1 MNDICKKMIHSN
13 ELYHHGILGMHWGI
27 RRYQPYPPGYSGNGK
42 EIGAAVRK
50 AQKDRHKAVSEATL
64 ASINR
69 RNAAKRAG
77 DALER
82 VSVEN
87 TKAAKENLRKAQ
99 SNYKFWDRKYR
110 QKEKKAI
117 KTVSSLQK
125 KYGSDIKNIP
135 YKDGVIDGPVFTKAE
150 IGYRTLAAFGLIVTG
165 PFVPGPGAVMAFGTI
180 PSKRIAALNYKVSE
194 NRKAGRNNDNKL
206 EDALDIGQRLIDVV
220 KREGLNIDLKDLQAK
235 LTD

>member
-1 MNDICKKMIHSN
+1 MNDICKKMMLDD
-13 ELYHHGILGMHWGI
+13 ELRHYGILGMHWGI
-27 RRYQPYPPGYSGNGK
+27 RRYQPYPPGYSGTGK
-42 EIGAAVRK
+42 EIGAAVKK
-50 AQKDRHKAVSEATL
+50 AQKSRHKVVSEATL

-69 RNAAKRAG
+69 RKAAKKVG

-82 VSVEN
+82 VSLEN
-87 TKAAKENLRKAQ
+87 TKEAKEGLRKAQ
-99 SNYKFWDRKYR
+99 SDYNFWDKKYQ
-110 QKEKKAI
+110 QKEKMAI

-125 KYGSDIKNIP
+125 KYGSDVKNIP
-135 YKDGVIDGPVFTKAE
+135 YKDGVIDGPVFTKKE
-150 IGYRTLAAFGLIVTG
+150 LGYRTLAALGLIVTG
-165 PFVPGPGAVMAFGTI
+165 PFVPGPGAVMALGTI
-180 PSKRIAALNYKVSE
+180 PSKQIAALNYKVSE